1 MSGWL
6 VAAATADASGGRPVY
21 WTPAMEDA
29 ERLLARLL
37 EDGDLAITIGAGD
50 VDRLAARLVEAG

>member
-1 MSGWL
+1 M
-6 VAAATADASGGRPVY
+6 Y